1 MNDLPPIGVNTNPG
15 TVYLIGAGPGDPG
28 LLTIRGVELLAR
40 ADVIVYDYL
49 ANSKFL
55 DLARKAKHIYVG
67 KMASRHAMTQEQIN
81 QLLVDEAKAGKTVV
95 RLKGGDPFV
104 FGRGGEEAIE
114 LAKNEIPFEI
124 VPGITS
130 AIAAAAY
137 AGIPVT
143 HRDFNSSFTL
153 ITGHEKDD
161 APDSNTDWATLAKL
175 PCLAFYM
182 GLSALPHIRDN
193 LIKHG
198 KDPITPAA
206 AIQWGTTHKQKTIT
220 APLMFL
226 PERVAEANWT
236 PPVIIIVG
244 LVVQLRNKIN
254 WFETRPL
261 FGQTIAVTRTR
272 HQASDLASSLSS
284 YGAHVIETPTL
295 QITPPPDPTP
305 VHNALRIISNYN
317 WVIFTSPNG
326 VVHTKTALREI
337 GLDARVFGKC
347 QIAAVGAATADAI
360 RIHLAIEPDLVPH
373 AFNAES
379 LAHELET
386 RNQVAG
392 QRFLMLRADI
402 AREQLRDRLMKSA
415 LEVSDIPIYETR
427 SVDSLP
433 EQFLHALDAHEINW
447 VTFTS
452 SSTARNLLN
461 LLGVNYLDRLKG
473 VKIASM
479 GPVTTKTLEELC
491 LKPTVQ
497 ASEAQIPNLVQ
508 AMLRYK

>member
-226 PERVAEANWT
+226 PERVAESQLDPPRHHHRRPRRPTPKQNQLVRNP
-236 PPVIIIVG
+236 PPV
-244 LVVQLRNKIN
+244 
-254 WFETRPL
+254 RPNH
-261 FGQTIAVTRTR
+261 RR
-272 HQASDLASSLSS
+272 HPHPPSSLRPRQLPLLLWRPCHRNPPHSKS
-284 YGAHVIETPTL
+284 P
-295 QITPPPDPTP
+295 PPPDPTP

-479 GPVTTKTLEELC
+479 GPVTTKN
-491 LKPTVQ
+491 P
-497 ASEAQIPNLVQ
+497 
-508 AMLRYK
+508 